1 MSPETP
7 VITRN
12 LVWFVKRTGLSNREF
27 ARRIGVS
34 ATTVDQW
41 LSGTTKPK
49 AVYRKGIATI
59 MSISEHELLTVELSQ
74 RPGDYTPQQTM
85 EPSATPAELGNVIYV
100 DLPVS
105 GGPLDGHYYKEAETT
120 LLAVPGWSGEGYAF
134 TVYGDS
140 MSPVVND
147 GDIVVCKL
155 KEDKA
160 FAQGELYMIETR
172 NDGMT
177 CKYIK
182 ALSGQLLEIYG
193 ANPRYKP
200 YTLQT
205 SAVARIYEVKGMYR
219 PLQRP

>member
-1 MSPETP
+1 MNHETP

-12 LVWFVKRTGLSNREF
+12 LSWYLKRTGLSNREF
-27 ARRIGVS
+27 ARHIGVS
-34 ATTVDQW
+34 ATTADQW
-41 LSGTTKPK
+41 LSGKYKPK
-49 AVYRKGIATI
+49 ATYRTSIARL
-59 MSISEHELLTVELSQ
+59 MGISERELLTVDFGLQNSEL
-74 RPGDYTPQQTM
+74 PQHT

-160 FAQGELYMIETR
+160 FVQGELYMIETR

-182 ALSGQLLEIYG
+182 SLSGQLLEIYG

-200 YTLQT
+200 YTLQA